1 MSLIVL
7 VVFNICTCKPICLWI
22 KIHISRLHSWIVLL
36 RNCHIWYDLKELQ
49 FICVSLDPV
58 RSFVLRDIC
67 KTNMRCLWSEMI
79 CNASY
84 LFWNI
89 GPPFVVN
96 LFALVSS
103 FSHEPKYP
111 SYPFSEEISGS
122 LWGPFLLH
130 WVLCQR
136 KKLVLF
142 MKTET
147 FNAISKSYKR
157 CFLEVFIM
165 IPLLGLGLLWTL
177 MCTSCTFCPLVWCAT
192 ICQVD
197 LIWFSHWWSHFL
209 SHAIK
214 SSFNQKISNAMR
226 SYAIYIYIKGLFTTR
241 IHGRNLFLLTGKL
254 RNTSSVVFLYR
265 VRIHRPS

>member
-1 MSLIVL
+1 MS
-7 VVFNICTCKPICLWI
+7 F
-22 KIHISRLHSWIVLL
+22 ISL
-36 RNCHIWYDLKELQ
+36 
-49 FICVSLDPV
+49 
-58 RSFVLRDIC
+58 
-67 KTNMRCLWSEMI
+67 
-79 CNASY
+79 
-84 LFWNI
+84 
-89 GPPFVVN
+89 
-96 LFALVSS
+96 
-103 FSHEPKYP
+103 
-111 SYPFSEEISGS
+111 EISGS

-197 LIWFSHWWSHFL
+197 LIWFSNWWSHFL

-214 SSFNQKISNAMR
+214 SSFKQKISNAMR
-226 SYAIYIYIKGLFTTR
+226 SYAIYIYIYKRTLYKENSWPKFIFIDWEITKYIKR
-241 IHGRNLFLLTGKL
+241 SISLQSRN
-254 RNTSSVVFLYR
+254 SQA
-265 VRIHRPS
+265 